1 MEFPSNHMQE
11 VEYLNPSA
19 LISNLWN
26 ATLLSVVQLSSFL
39 RLLES
44 GFCQLLCD
52 IHQNSCSINAII
64 QILIIMMKTAR
75 VEGTYYY

>member
-1 MEFPSNHMQE
+1 MQE

-26 ATLLSVVQLSSFL
+26 ATLLSVAQLSSFL
-39 RLLES
+39 RPFGAWILPIVVL
-44 GFCQLLCD
+44 D
-52 IHQNSCSINAII
+52 IHQNSCSVNAII

-75 VEGTYYY
+75 IGGTYYY